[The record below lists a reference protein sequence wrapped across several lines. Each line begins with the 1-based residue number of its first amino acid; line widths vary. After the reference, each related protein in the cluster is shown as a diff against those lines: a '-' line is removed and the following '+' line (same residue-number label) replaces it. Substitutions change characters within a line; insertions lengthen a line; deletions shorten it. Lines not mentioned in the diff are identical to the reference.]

1 MRMITSIVVAA
12 SVLVA
17 GSAAQAHS
25 LDALSTAPSLHG
37 EARQSIQLGSA
48 DSGGEVFEDTGI
60 RVSSADS
67 GCDVFK
73 GTGVQVC
80 VTEGGD
86 AGFSVTGIRVS

>member
-48 DSGGEVFEDTGI
+48 VSGG
-60 RVSSADS
+60 
-67 GCDVFK
+67 
-73 GTGVQVC
+73 
-80 VTEGGD
+80 
-86 AGFSVTGIRVS
+86 SV